1 MPGDVSFWRSRVLD
15 KQDEDVCGRQDGRHL
30 VMGAGD
36 AAAGVGT
43 FELASMGTSV
53 EMIERTYGHL
63 VTGAHDAFRKRL
75 DSYGKLAETIDS
87 GRSQ

>member
-1 MPGDVSFWRSRVLD
+1 
-15 KQDEDVCGRQDGRHL
+15 
-30 VMGAGD
+30 
-36 AAAGVGT
+36 
-43 FELASMGTSV
+43 MGTSV

-63 VTGAHDAFRKRL
+63 VTGANDAFRNRL

>member
-1 MPGDVSFWRSRVLD
+1 MRS
-15 KQDEDVCGRQDGRHL
+15 QPES
-30 VMGAGD
+30 
-36 AAAGVGT
+36 GT
-43 FELASMGTSV
+43 FELARNMGTSV

-63 VTGAHDAFRKRL
+63 VTGANDAFRNRL